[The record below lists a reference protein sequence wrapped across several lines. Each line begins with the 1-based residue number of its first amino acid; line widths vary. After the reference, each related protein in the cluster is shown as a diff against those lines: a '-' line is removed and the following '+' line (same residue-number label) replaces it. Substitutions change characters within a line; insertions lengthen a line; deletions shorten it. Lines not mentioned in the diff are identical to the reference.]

1 MTLRLKPPQS
11 AVFECDQRFRVLVA
25 GRRFGK
31 TYLALVE
38 LCKAASVRGHLAWY
52 VGPTYKQAKR
62 IAWKPLKE
70 MTRPFWATK
79 PNETDLRIDLVWGGT
94 ICVRGAD
101 NYDSLRGDGLDFL
114 VLDEYASIAREAW
127 DAVLRPA
134 LADRQGR
141 ALFIGT
147 PRGFNHFHELFEG
160 AEARPDWEAFQ
171 FTTAEGGNVP
181 AEELVSAAHYLDER
195 TYRQEFEASFVNL
208 GIGRVYYSFE
218 R

>member
-1 MTLRLKPPQS
+1 
-11 AVFECDQRFRVLVA
+11 
-25 GRRFGK
+25 
-31 TYLALVE
+31 
-38 LCKAASVRGHLAWY
+38 
-52 VGPTYKQAKR
+52 
-62 IAWKPLKE
+62 
-70 MTRPFWATK
+70 
-79 PNETDLRIDLVWGGT
+79 
-94 ICVRGAD
+94 
-101 NYDSLRGDGLDFL
+101 LRGDGLDFL